1 MEAAQRRAPPRPRLT
16 PRRAPPSSS
25 RASRRSRHR
34 RSHGAPQAKAA
45 SRQQEARADG
55 AADRSPLAAAQASDA
70 GIAAALAIG
79 VGIYVLGVWVPYL
92 LYLIA
97 PEPTTRRLS
106 RSMAGCG
113 RRCAAGQQFVSC
125 CRRPAGRMARTDH
138 PRRMMCLTTAVRSVC
153 RSTLTT
159 GHVSALIR
167 RAAVRSGRDAVPNWT
182 VQPGVP
188 ARDRTEPIVGPHRR
202 WMP

>member
-1 MEAAQRRAPPRPRLT
+1 MARRKPGPPRGDKKPGLVAPLIARPSPVTAFVTGLLIFT
-16 PRRAPPSSS
+16 PSVTFIAIQVI
-25 RASRRSRHR
+25 AT
-34 RSHGAPQAKAA
+34 
-45 SRQQEARADG
+45 
-55 AADRSPLAAAQASDA
+55 AQASDA
-70 GIAAALAIG
+70 GIAAALAIV

-97 PEPTTRRLS
+97 PEPTTRRLKSFDGWLRAPVRS
-106 RSMAGCG
+106 R
-113 RRCAAGQQFVSC
+113 AAVRELLLPPA
-125 CRRPAGRMARTDH
+125 CRAHGPDDH

-153 RSTLTT
+153 LSTLTT

-202 WMP
+202 RMP